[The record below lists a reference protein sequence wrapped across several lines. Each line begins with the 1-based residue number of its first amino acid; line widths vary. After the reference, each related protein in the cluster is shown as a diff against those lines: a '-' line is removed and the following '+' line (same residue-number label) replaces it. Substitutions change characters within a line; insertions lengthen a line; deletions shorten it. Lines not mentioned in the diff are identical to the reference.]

1 VRHCYDASEREDVTV
16 NDDTL
21 LAQEF
26 ETHRPHLRAV
36 AYRMLGSESEADDA
50 VQEAWLRL
58 SRVGD
63 EDVDN
68 LRAWLTTVV
77 SRLSL
82 DMLRARKARR
92 ETPNEADH
100 IEPIVTELAEE
111 NPAEEVELADTVGMA
126 MLVVLETLSPAERV
140 AFVLHDM
147 FAVPFSEIAEIT
159 GRAPDAA
166 RQLASRARRR
176 VRGSVP
182 PRDPDLE
189 MQRQV
194 VDAFLAA
201 ARAGDFEALLEVLD
215 PDVVRR
221 VHTVEGDPRG
231 APPLVGAERVGRQAL
246 LYAERLAPYGRPAI
260 VNGNMGVVVEVEGR
274 RFAVQALT
282 ISNGRITTM
291 DIFLEPW
298 EGPLPPG

>member
-1 VRHCYDASEREDVTV
+1 VS
-16 NDDTL
+16 DDTL
-21 LAQEF
+21 LAEQF
-26 ETHRPHLRAV
+26 ETHRAHLRAV
-36 AYRMLGSESEADDA
+36 AYRMLGTQDEADDA

-58 SRVGD
+58 SRTDSDQV
-63 EDVDN
+63 EN

-77 SRLSL
+77 GRVAL
-82 DMLRARKARR
+82 DMLRVRKARR
-92 ETPNEADH
+92 EWPDDH
-100 IEPIVTELAEE
+100 LEPIVSEAAED
-111 NPAEEVELADTVGMA
+111 NPAEEAELADSIGLA
-126 MLVVLETLSPAERV
+126 MLVVLDSLSPAERV

-147 FAVPFSEIAEIT
+147 FGVPFSEIGEIT

-176 VRGSVP
+176 VRGSAP
-182 PRDPDLE
+182 PPDPDLE

-221 VHTVEGDPRG
+221 VHTVEGDPRKV
-231 APPLVGAERVGRQAL
+231 PELVGAEKVARQAL
-246 LYAERLAPYGRPAI
+246 FFAKRLAPYGRPAI
-260 VNGNMGVVVEVEGR
+260 VNGNMGTVVEIEGR

-282 ISNGRITTM
+282 IRNGRITAM
-291 DIFLEPW
+291 DIFLEPSDDV
-298 EGPLPPG
+298 